1 MRAYAPKP
9 GMLLHDEPRRR
20 LAPMLG
26 NDGRKLRLL
35 HALLLSLPG
44 SQVLYYGDEIG
55 MGEDL
60 SLPDRFGLRTP
71 MRWPD
76 ARRLEGDPTS
86 MLSWLKRALKI
97 RRSHP
102 VFARGSMDF
111 LPGGGRSVLA
121 FRRVLAGKELR
132 VYANLSAASRRMG
145 PLQDARGF
153 RDLWDGGTFAGP
165 AHATLSPYGFRW
177 LIR

>member
-1 MRAYAPKP
+1 
-9 GMLLHDEPRRR
+9 MLLHDEPSGGWPGCS
-20 LAPMLG
+20 ATTEA
-26 NDGRKLRLL
+26 RLL
-35 HALLLSLPG
+35 HALLSCPG
-44 SQVLYYGDEIG
+44 PRSYYGDDRH
-55 MGEDL
+55 GEDL

-97 RRSHP
+97 RRSHQ
-102 VFARGSMDF
+102 VFARGSLDF